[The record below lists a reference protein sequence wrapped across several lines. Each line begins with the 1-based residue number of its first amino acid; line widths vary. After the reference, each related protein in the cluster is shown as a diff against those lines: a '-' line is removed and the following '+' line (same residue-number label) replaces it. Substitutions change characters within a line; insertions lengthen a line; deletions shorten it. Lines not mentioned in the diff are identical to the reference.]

1 MNESR
6 LKKIEDL
13 LVFLYGREQGART
26 FDALSRLIPRELAQ
40 SGPAAHREALSEK
53 DACLITYGDILSPP
67 YGDMPPDDGD
77 EPFDYSLQNH
87 DWGGAVGHSQTALA
101 RLRAFLKKRNHR
113 GFNYLHILPFH
124 PYSSD
129 DGFSIID
136 YRKIDPHLGTW
147 DDIASLAREYRLVF
161 DLVLNHG
168 SVHSPWFQSF
178 LKNEP
183 SHRDWYI
190 AKPADF
196 DVSPVFRPRTQPLL
210 TPFLRSDGST
220 VSVWTTF
227 SPDQADYNFANPEVL
242 LEFIKILFEYIQHGA
257 RIVRLDAV
265 AYIWKEDGT
274 SCIHLPKTHAI
285 VKLLRALIDCL
296 ELDVLILTET
306 NVTHE
311 ENLSYFGA
319 GDEAHLVYNF
329 ALPPL
334 TLHAAVSED
343 AGPLRDWARTLPSPG
358 EGPVFF
364 NFLASHDGVGI
375 LPAKGL
381 IDDTSFQ
388 KTLDTV
394 LERGSL
400 LSYKD
405 TRAGP
410 EPYEINCSYL
420 SAVAPPS
427 LGTPEERARAFL
439 CCHAVLFV
447 LAGLPAVYFHSWIG
461 SEQWRKG
468 PDLYGYRRAIN
479 REKPRIDRVEAALS
493 DTHSL
498 RAAVYA
504 GFEKMLAFRRNEG
517 PFAPEVP
524 QRILPSTGPV
534 FALARGSDCSGRYVL
549 CLQNFG
555 ARQAEYRLADVP
567 APKILARQGI
577 GSEIWLSPHETRWIG
592 YGGGRKLSVLRI

>member
-26 FDALSRLIPRELAQ
+26 FDALLRLIPRGLAQ
-40 SGPAAHREALSEK
+40 SGPAAHREPLSEK
-53 DACLITYGDILSPP
+53 DACLIAYGDILSPSSGSSP
-67 YGDMPPDDGD
+67 NGEEAPNSDEDGAG
-77 EPFDYSLQNH
+77 
-87 DWGGAVGHSQTALA
+87 GGASPTALA
-101 RLRAFLKKRNHR
+101 RLRGFLERRNR
-113 GFNYLHILPFH
+113 GSFSYLHILPFH

-136 YRKIDPHLGTW
+136 YRKIAPHLGTW
-147 DDIASLAREYRLVF
+147 GDIAPLAREYRLVF

-168 SVHSPWFQSF
+168 SVQSPWFQSF
-178 LKNEP
+178 LKDEP

-190 AKPADF
+190 TRPADF

-210 TPFLRSDGST
+210 TPFLREDGTT

-227 SPDQADYNFANPEVL
+227 SADQVDYNFANPEVL
-242 LEFIKILFEYIQHGA
+242 LEFIKIFFEYIQHGA
-257 RIVRLDAV
+257 RMVRLDAV

-274 SCIHLPKTHAI
+274 SCIHHPKTHAI

-306 NVTHE
+306 NVPHE
-311 ENLSYFGA
+311 ENLSYFGE

-343 AGPLRDWARTLPSPG
+343 AGPLRDWARTLPAPG

-364 NFLASHDGVGI
+364 NFLASHDGVGV
-375 LPAKGL
+375 LPTKGL

-388 KTLDTV
+388 KTLDAV

-405 TRAGP
+405 TRSGP
-410 EPYEINCSYL
+410 MPYEINCSYL

-427 LGTPEERARAFL
+427 LGTAEERARTFL
-439 CCHAVLFV
+439 CCHAVLFA

-461 SEQWRKG
+461 SEQWTEG
-468 PDLYGYRRAIN
+468 PRLYGYRRAIN

-493 DTHSL
+493 DAHSL

-504 GFEKMLAFRRNEG
+504 GFEKMLAFRKNEG

-524 QRILPSTGPV
+524 QRILPAAGPV
-534 FALARGSDCSGRYVL
+534 FALARGPDRGGRYVL

-555 ARQAEYRLADVP
+555 ARPAEYRLAEVP
-567 APKILARQGI
+567 APEIFARQGI
-577 GSEIWLSPHETRWIG
+577 GSEILLSPRETHWIG
-592 YGGGRKLSVLRI
+592 YGGGRAMSVLRI